1 MRTRSFTVRQHGRLI
16 FTVHARTLAHAR
28 AIVVSR
34 LSDLTGVKIVAGAQ
48 R

>member
-16 FTVHARTLAHAR
+16 FTVHAPSLAAAQ
-28 AIVVSR
+28 AIVSAR
-34 LSDLTGVKIVAGAQ
+34 LSDMSGVKIVAGAQ